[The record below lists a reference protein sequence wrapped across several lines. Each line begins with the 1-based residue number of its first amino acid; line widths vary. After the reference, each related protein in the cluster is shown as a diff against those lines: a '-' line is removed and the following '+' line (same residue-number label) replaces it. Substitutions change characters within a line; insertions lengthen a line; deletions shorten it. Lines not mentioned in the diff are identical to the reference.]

1 MRRLHQV
8 CIARQC
14 HLVHRLQMHKVALTG
29 MRTSSQNYKCFKDT
43 CSFFKLASLGIT
55 YMHVY
60 VLFVRCK
67 NASLVQTYAN
77 IHTNTLALTHTQA
90 HTHTHTQSHTHT
102 LTHKHKHTHAHRA
115 LPAAVVVVAGAWA
128 AAAVDQLLP
137 LLHPPVTLPSQLV
150 QHPPL
155 LHLLPLQR
163 PLQVRALPYFLKA
176 PAFSYHRSFLQA
188 HKFTLL
194 QAPLTLCP
202 A

>member
-67 NASLVQTYAN
+67 NASLVQTHTPIH
-77 IHTNTLALTHTQA
+77 IHTITYARIITRPPSYKHMQTYTPTHLHSHTHKHTLTLTRN
-90 HTHTHTQSHTHT
+90 HTHTHSHTNT
-102 LTHKHKHTHAHRA
+102 NTHTHIGLCRRPWWSWQGHGPRR
-115 LPAAVVVVAGAWA
+115 PWTSCC
-128 AAAVDQLLP
+128 P
-137 LLHPPVTLPSQLV
+137 SSTPP
-150 QHPPL
+150 
-155 LHLLPLQR
+155 
-163 PLQVRALPYFLKA
+163 
-176 PAFSYHRSFLQA
+176 
-188 HKFTLL
+188 
-194 QAPLTLCP
+194 
-202 A
+202 